1 MQNKSTVNIKWK
13 KNNNNKMNAGDII
26 KKTQCVLVCF
36 PPNIYESIKAW
47 NSFQKRKQDKLIDV
61 AEMFGKIIIRVGEQK
76 QSLENL
82 KALTHLC
89 CASADIGHHSRRPVF
104 DDICMMEYFG
114 RF

>member
-1 MQNKSTVNIKWK
+1 MQGIF
-13 KNNNNKMNAGDII
+13 II
-26 KKTQCVLVCF
+26 KKKHSVF
-36 PPNIYESIKAW
+36 WFASPPNIYESIKAW

-61 AEMFGKIIIRVGEQK
+61 AEMFGKIIIRVGEQN

-82 KALTHLC
+82 KALAFSIQPTHLC

-104 DDICMMEYFG
+104 ADICMMEYFG